1 MEKEQFTALTLSREP
16 KHMKNNSTF
25 IKISNESYDY
35 HRHAFAKI
43 HELNSVL
50 YMGKDLETKAQLK
63 QMAQCCESI
72 QQSIC
77 NLQTEIDKA
86 IQSGNEIEWLAETGI
101 FEKREAQN

>member
-1 MEKEQFTALTLSREP
+1 
-16 KHMKNNSTF
+16 MKNNSTF

-63 QMAQCCESI
+63 IIAHSCESI

>member
-1 MEKEQFTALTLSREP
+1 
-16 KHMKNNSTF
+16 
-25 IKISNESYDY
+25 
-35 HRHAFAKI
+35 
-43 HELNSVL
+43 
-50 YMGKDLETKAQLK
+50 
-63 QMAQCCESI
+63 MAQCCESI